1 MQNWSEAKEA
11 DAQRRRALV
20 AAKSQ
25 PEPIPAPTGPF
36 KFAQLPRPAILPL
49 GVSAVAKK
57 GDADAETN
65 SKTDDVVLVPI
76 KLDFDVESHGF
87 RLRDQFTWN
96 LHETSISIEA
106 FANHLCGD
114 FRLNPVV
121 AAPEITKS
129 MKEQIDEFLDISYIR
144 PQRPPCGLLDPIPLP
159 ESIETMVGPRKAS
172 KEPTQ
177 LSQVEE
183 DHANLRVFLKIDVSI
198 GTITVMDNVEWDI
211 NCTRNSPELFA
222 ECLCMELGLPQEF
235 RVAIAH
241 QLREQIQMY
250 HRSLHNLEHPFD
262 DSEIDDEDLWFN
274 HFLPA
279 VAEARRPE
287 DQLSFAGPT
296 LLHGA
301 QPSTA
306 PASVDEKTLLA
317 RKRKSGAT
325 RTRGRNALPDRDVAR
340 YWSTAVPLWKNGQIA
355 AASVLG
361 KRRTRQD
368 TAIDEDEE
376 KEAGDVQAETFSGML
391 GSKRQEN
398 AREWACANCKV
409 TIEKTNLVRAGPAGP
424 ATLCNECGVYFSK
437 TGNMRP
443 KRWFQYPL
451 VIDATRE

>member
-1 MQNWSEAKEA
+1 
-11 DAQRRRALV
+11 
-20 AAKSQ
+20 
-25 PEPIPAPTGPF
+25 
-36 KFAQLPRPAILPL
+36 
-49 GVSAVAKK
+49 
-57 GDADAETN
+57 
-65 SKTDDVVLVPI
+65 
-76 KLDFDVESHGF
+76 
-87 RLRDQFTWN
+87 
-96 LHETSISIEA
+96 
-106 FANHLCGD
+106 
-114 FRLNPVV
+114 
-121 AAPEITKS
+121 
-129 MKEQIDEFLDISYIR
+129 
-144 PQRPPCGLLDPIPLP
+144 
-159 ESIETMVGPRKAS
+159 
-172 KEPTQ
+172 
-177 LSQVEE
+177 
-183 DHANLRVFLKIDVSI
+183 
-198 GTITVMDNVEWDI
+198 
-211 NCTRNSPELFA
+211 
-222 ECLCMELGLPQEF
+222 
-235 RVAIAH
+235 
-241 QLREQIQMY
+241 
-250 HRSLHNLEHPFD
+250 
-262 DSEIDDEDLWFN
+262 IDDEDLWFN

-340 YWSTAVPLWKNGQIA
+340 YWSTAVPLWKNGVKLPPIPTANAAQQIA

-376 KEAGDVQAETFSGML
+376 KEAADVQAETFSGML

-398 AREWACANCKV
+398 EREWACVNCKV
-409 TIEKTNLVRAGPAGP
+409 TIDKTNLVRAGPAGP

-443 KRWFQYPL
+443 VYEDEKDAGDMKKRWFQYPL